1 MCLQDHTNLTTSIIT
16 VVYLWFWN
24 ISQKQNS
31 NIRAV
36 NVGQL
41 KHNTITLIIHIE
53 PFRVYS
59 LFSAKDIQGKK
70 SKYVSP
76 LASSMRIRL
85 VLPFSRCLI
94 TLRVFIFWLKLPRHD
109 NPHPKLAHLIINW
122 VSKCAKSQHSKQV
135 WRCFYSIS
143 YYYREYVLPA
153 GRFIYMQFICNWVVS
168 EYRNTRKHCQTDQTF
183 AWKFTGVYVCV

>member
-1 MCLQDHTNLTTSIIT
+1 MT
-16 VVYLWFWN
+16 VFYFWFWN
-24 ISQKQNS
+24 ISWKQNS
-31 NIRAV
+31 
-36 NVGQL
+36 
-41 KHNTITLIIHIE
+41 
-53 PFRVYS
+53 
-59 LFSAKDIQGKK
+59 K
-70 SKYVSP
+70 SIFP
-76 LASSMRIRL
+76 LASTMRIRL
-85 VLPFSRCLI
+85 VLPFSGCLI

-109 NPHPKLAHLIINW
+109 NPHSKLAHLIINW

-183 AWKFTGVYVCV
+183 ARKYTEVYGSIRLCETRSSKNHCASCMQGSPYR